1 MALFCC
7 FFMGYLRYDGFAIL
21 QSRIWNGVLRWVLS
35 MGNFHF
41 IFFLLLVFFAI
52 AFLGFLSY
60 IARDFDFSLE
70 LESQSRSIRLFSDD
84 V

>member
-1 MALFCC
+1 MEWRPAVGSF
-7 FFMGYLRYDGFAIL
+7 
-21 QSRIWNGVLRWVLS
+21 NGEFV
-35 MGNFHF
+35 FHF
-41 IFFLLLVFFAI
+41 SFFFLLLVFFAI

-70 LESQSRSIRLFSDD
+70 LESQSRSIRPFSDD